1 MFSKLRPGLTY
12 GNVIATLALF
22 LALGGG
28 AYAALKLPKKS
39 VGAKQLKPNAVR
51 SAKVKDA
58 SLLRSDFKPGEL
70 PTAQEGP
77 KGDRGDACPSTDPA
91 CRGAKGD
98 TGDRGPGTL
107 SFDGQFDRDNNIRV
121 FATVEGMNLWA
132 GCEGGTDAMHLMVR
146 RVDEANVFHA
156 WGTRWTGSALERAP
170 VQQIDPYPGSIRVDG
185 SGTAELDVVAKATPA
200 GTDGRYT
207 RIDMSGIVGA
217 KCNYHALV
225 IPPS

>member
-28 AYAALKLPKKS
+28 AYAALKLPKDS
-39 VGAKQLKPNAVR
+39 VGARQIKKNAVR
-51 SAKVKDA
+51 SSKVKDA
-58 SLLRSDFKPGEL
+58 SLLKSDFKPGEL
-70 PTAQEGP
+70 PAAQAGP
-77 KGDRGDACPSTDPA
+77 KGDNGDN
-91 CRGAKGD
+91 GGKGD
-98 TGDRGPGTL
+98 KGDKGETGDRGPGTL
-107 SFDGQFDRDNNIRV
+107 SFDGQFERDNNIHV
-121 FATVEGMNLWA
+121 ITTVAGMNLWA

-146 RVDEANVFHA
+146 RADEASAFHA
-156 WGTRWTGSALERAP
+156 WGTRWTGAALERAP

-185 SGTAELDVVAKATPA
+185 SGTAELDVVAGATAA
-200 GTDGRYT
+200 GAAVRYT
-207 RIDMSGIVGA
+207 RIDMSGIVGT